1 MKVVVS
7 LVAFAAALCALVP
20 RVKNYGELAGQA
32 RELTSRYGGV
42 VGDLLDLAKMEALDS
57 DAARPVVEEFEAIK
71 EKKDGLRRVAGPRLR
86 RDRTDQRG
94 GEGPRGAGRPR
105 RCQGQGEG
113 AVVRRSDTRHTAEVG
128 PETRS
133 GVARRLCLGLRGWWG
148 RVAELLANGQVGTDL
163 LPPDAP
169 WQGRRAMEAHRG
181 HPRIECRHERLAGD
195 LGRLALPVD
204 AELVDISAVIGR
216 SWSQARSTG

>member
-71 EKKDGLRRVAGPRLR
+71 EKKDGLRGLP
-86 RDRTDQRG
+86 DRASAEIERIN
-94 GEGPRGAGRPR
+94 
-105 RCQGQGEG
+105 
-113 AVVRRSDTRHTAEVG
+113 AEVKVLEAQAGLDAAKAKAKALSSGG
-128 PETRS
+128 PT
-133 GVARRLCLGLRGWWG
+133 
-148 RVAELLANGQVGTDL
+148 QGT
-163 LPPDAP
+163 PP
-169 WQGRRAMEAHRG
+169 R
-181 HPRIECRHERLAGD
+181 
-195 LGRLALPVD
+195 
-204 AELVDISAVIGR
+204 
-216 SWSQARSTG
+216 